1 MLTAGQDW
9 DILLHRLSNGV
20 RIGQFAQDDLWNI
33 YDMSP
38 YEKIRPNYVREW
50 LQEKKRNWVNMI
62 TDRMLEAKRK
72 GLITEEES
80 KVPVR
85 LSTKDQLRAM
95 GINLGINMDDLD
107 GSFGENGS
115 AGGNNDDF
123 DMNALE
129 SEEEDLKEQDQFKG
143 INLM

>member
-1 MLTAGQDW
+1 
-9 DILLHRLSNGV
+9 
-20 RIGQFAQDDLWNI
+20 
-33 YDMSP
+33 MSP

-85 LSTKDQLRAM
+85 LSTKD
-95 GINLGINMDDLD
+95 
-107 GSFGENGS
+107 
-115 AGGNNDDF
+115 
-123 DMNALE
+123 
-129 SEEEDLKEQDQFKG
+129 
-143 INLM
+143 

>member
-85 LSTKDQLRAM
+85 LSTKD
-95 GINLGINMDDLD
+95 
-107 GSFGENGS
+107 
-115 AGGNNDDF
+115 
-123 DMNALE
+123 
-129 SEEEDLKEQDQFKG
+129 
-143 INLM
+143 